1 MKRIQFGGDEVVK
14 AKDGAGSATLSMAY
28 AGAEFA
34 AKILRAVKGEKGIV
48 APTYVN
54 LTADKAGGDVVKKE
68 IGQELEYF
76 SAPVELGVSLL
87 YIPLQFSVDYIILL
101 CDRPKAL

>member
-1 MKRIQFGGDEVVK
+1 MK

-34 AKILRAVKGEKGIV
+34 YKVIRAAKGEKGIV

-54 LTADKAGGDVVKKE
+54 LTADAEGGAALKKE
-68 IGQELEYF
+68 IGKDIAYF
-76 SAPVELGVSLL
+76 SAPVELGVREGRCMLLLRSLTARCL
-87 YIPLQFSVDYIILL
+87 
-101 CDRPKAL
+101 A